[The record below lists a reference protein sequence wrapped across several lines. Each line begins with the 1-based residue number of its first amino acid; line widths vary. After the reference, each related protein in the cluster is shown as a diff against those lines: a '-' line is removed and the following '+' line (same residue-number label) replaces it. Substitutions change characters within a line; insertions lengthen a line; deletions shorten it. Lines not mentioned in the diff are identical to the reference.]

1 MFHASI
7 GGAGLFFRWGWYIFK
22 WEVPHGGHRFWWG
35 GFKKNHKMR
44 GAPPHHNVIYV
55 ASISAHFL
63 IFSLQISLGDFNLLA
78 IIPHHQIFSIIWCI
92 WNITPQFLFLYN
104 ELRAASRL
112 NFVTMIQKR
121 QKWYNKT
128 LYMKQ
133 TNISIIKTYKSEN
146 KSTKFYLEFMLEK
159 TLASR

>member
-1 MFHASI
+1 MVVFSVFFFSTATREMNYIVCVLLNLTTYIEHWLLQKPKSKCWIIQNRTPFLQSI
-7 GGAGLFFRWGWYIFK
+7 WQ
-22 WEVPHGGHRFWWG
+22 
-35 GFKKNHKMR
+35 
-44 GAPPHHNVIYV
+44 HNVIYV

-63 IFSLQISLGDFNLLA
+63 IFSLQILLGDFNLLA

-133 TNISIIKTYKSEN
+133 TNISIIKNIQKW
-146 KSTKFYLEFMLEK
+146 K
-159 TLASR
+159 